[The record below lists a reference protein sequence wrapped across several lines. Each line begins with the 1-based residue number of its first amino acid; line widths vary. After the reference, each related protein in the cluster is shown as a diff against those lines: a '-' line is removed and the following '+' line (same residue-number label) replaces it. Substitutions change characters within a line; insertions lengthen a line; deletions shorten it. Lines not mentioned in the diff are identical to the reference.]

1 MKALRHF
8 IIGILLF
15 LSASAAAQEAKVHGF
30 VKDAGGVPLE
40 FANVAVKGSSQ
51 GTSSSKDGS
60 FELKLPAGKDIILV
74 FSILGYAT
82 DSVNVNLKKGE
93 NRLINRQLKLIT
105 TQLST
110 IEVKDQ
116 QIKTNAFSRLD
127 PKAITYIPTINA
139 SVEDLI
145 KTMPGVSSRNELS
158 SQYSV
163 RGGNYDENLVFVND
177 IEIYRPYLVRA
188 GQQEGQS
195 FLNPDLVSGISFS
208 AGGFDAK
215 YGDKMSSV
223 LDIKYKKPTQFAA
236 SFEASLLG
244 ATAHVEGKIT
254 RKLAYLLGVRYKTNT
269 YLLKSLDTKG
279 NYKPRFF
286 DVQGMLY
293 YDFSSKWDLSVFG
306 SFTDNSFKL
315 IPQSQTTTFG
325 SDAVTAYQVRIF
337 FDGEEK
343 DSYQNWLTAATL
355 TFKPN
360 EHLRLKLIGSAYRT
374 YEAQTYDISGEYWL
388 GQVSLVG
395 QGAGDLIQLLG
406 VGAYLNHARDYLDGT
421 VFNIEHR
428 GSYEKGKSQMLW
440 GIKYQH
446 DAFNYTMN
454 EWQMLDSAGYSLPHP
469 QDSLGKN
476 PPPNGDLIIS
486 NVLKS
491 TSWMNTNKGDVFLQN
506 TWTFKNDKNDIGLTA
521 GARCIYSDYNGQF
534 LFNPRLNFSF
544 KPHWKNDVVFRA
556 SGGVYSQPPTFR
568 EMTDLQGLIV
578 QGLKAQ
584 TSYQAVIGSDFYF
597 SLWHRPFK
605 LVTEVYYKYIQDLIP
620 YEVDNL
626 RIRYYG
632 TNDAHGY
639 AGGIDF
645 RINGE
650 FVKGAESWASIS
662 IMSSKEYFEGTWI
675 PRPTDQRFNLAV
687 FFQDYIP
694 GFPTWK
700 VAVTLVYGSGLPYGA
715 PNSPRQYQTYRMPPY
730 RRVDLGL
737 SKQLI
742 GEYTHFSGKNPLR
755 AFKSLWIGLDV
766 FNLFDFANTVSYQWI
781 TDVQGRQYNVPN
793 YLTPRLFNLKLVAG
807 F

>member
-1 MKALRHF
+1 MMKTPRNLF
-8 IIGILLF
+8 TGFLLLF
-15 LSASAAAQEAKVHGF
+15 CATLFAQEAKVHGF
-30 VKDAGGVPLE
+30 VNDPDGRPLE
-40 FANVAVKGSSQ
+40 FANIAIKGTTS
-51 GTSSSKDGS
+51 GTSTSADGS
-60 FELKLPAGKDIILV
+60 YTLVIPAGKDVILV
-74 FSILGYAT
+74 FSSVGFSA
-82 DSVNVNLKKGE
+82 DSVRLNLKKGE
-93 NRLINRQLKLIT
+93 NKLVNRQLKLSS

-116 QIKTNAFSRLD
+116 QLRTNTFSRLD
-127 PKAITYIPTINA
+127 PKAISYIPTINA

-163 RGGNYDENLVFVND
+163 RGGNFDENLVFVND

-223 LDIKYKKPTQFAA
+223 LDIKYKKPSQFAA

-293 YDFSSKWDLSVFG
+293 YDFSSKWELSVFG
-306 SFTDNSFKL
+306 SYTANQFKL

-325 SDAVTAYQVRIF
+325 SDAVTAYQVKIY
-337 FDGEEK
+337 FDGQEN
-343 DSYQNWLTAATL
+343 DRYDNWLTSATL

-360 EHLRLKLIGSAYRT
+360 DHLRLKLMGSAYQT
-374 YEAQTYDISGEYWL
+374 HEAQTYDISGE
-388 GQVSLVG
+388 
-395 QGAGDLIQLLG
+395 
-406 VGAYLNHARDYLDGT
+406 
-421 VFNIEHR
+421 
-428 GSYEKGKSQMLW
+428 
-440 GIKYQH
+440 
-446 DAFNYTMN
+446 
-454 EWQMLDSAGYSLPHP
+454 
-469 QDSLGKN
+469 GKN
-476 PPPNGDLIIS
+476 PPQGDFFIS
-486 NVLKS
+486 DVLKAWGGMS
-491 TSWMNTNKGDVFLQN
+491 TNKGDAFLQN
-506 TWTFKNDKNDIGLTA
+506 TWTFKNEKNDIGLTA
-521 GARCIYSDYNGQF
+521 GARFIYSDYNNQF
-534 LFNPRLNFSF
+534 LFNPRINFSF
-544 KPHWKNDVVFRA
+544 KPHWKKEMVFRV

-568 EMTDLQGLIV
+568 EMTDLRGLIV
-578 QGLKAQ
+578 PGLKAQ
-584 TSYQAVIGSDFYF
+584 TSYQAVAGSDLYF
-597 SLWHRPFK
+597 SMWHRPFK
-605 LVTEVYYKYIQDLIP
+605 LVAEVYYKYIQDLIP

-650 FVKGAESWASIS
+650 FVKGAESWASLS
-662 IMSSKEYFEGTWI
+662 LMRTEEYFEGKWV
-675 PRPTDQRFNLAV
+675 PRPTDQRFNLAI

-700 VAVTLVYGSGLPYGA
+700 VAITLVYGTGLPYGA
-715 PNSPRQYQTYRMPPY
+715 PDSPRYLQTFRMPPY

-793 YLTPRLFNLKLVAG
+793 YLTPRLFNLKLVAA

>member
-1 MKALRHF
+1 MTAFRNLLT
-8 IIGILLF
+8 GILF
-15 LSASAAAQEAKVHGF
+15 LVCASVTAQEAKVHGF
-30 VKDAGGVPLE
+30 ISDPDGKPLE
-40 FANVAVKGSSQ
+40 FANIAIK
-51 GTSSSKDGS
+51 GTSSGTSAAKDGS
-60 FELKLPAGKDIILV
+60 YEIKVQTGKEIVLL
-74 FSILGYAT
+74 FSVIGFTT
-82 DSVNVNLKKGE
+82 DSVKLNLKKGE
-93 NRLINRQLKLIT
+93 NRLLNRKLT
-105 TQLST
+105 PSSTELST

-116 QIKTNAFSRLD
+116 QLRTNTFSRLD

-145 KTMPGVSSRNELS
+145 KTMPGVSSRNEMS

-223 LDIKYKKPTQFAA
+223 LDIKYKKPSSFAA

-254 RKLAYLLGVRYKTNT
+254 RKLSYLLGARYKTNT

-293 YDFSSKWDLSVFG
+293 YDFSSKWELSVFG
-306 SFTDNSFKL
+306 SFTANSFKL

-325 SDAVTAYQVRIF
+325 SDAVSAYQVKIY
-337 FDGEEK
+337 FDGEEN
-343 DSYQNWLTAATL
+343 DSYQNWLSSATL

-360 EHLRLKLIGSAYRT
+360 DHLRLKLSGSAYQT

-388 GQVSLVG
+388 GQVSLTG
-395 QGAGDLIQLLG
+395 KDQGDLIQLLG
-406 VGAYLNHARDYLDGT
+406 VGAYLNHARDYLEGT

-446 DAFNYTMN
+446 DIFTYTMN
-454 EWQMLDSAGYSLPHP
+454 EWQMLDSAGYSLPRPH
-469 QDSLGKN
+469 DSLGQN
-476 PPPNGDLIIS
+476 PPPHS
-486 NVLKS
+486 NLVLSDVIKS
-491 TSWMNTNKGDVFLQN
+491 TGAMTTNKGDAFFQN
-506 TWTFKNDKNDIGLTA
+506 TWTFKNEKNDIGLTA
-521 GARCIYSDYNGQF
+521 GARFIYSDYNGQF
-534 LFNPRLNFSF
+534 LFNPRLNFSY
-544 KPHWKNDVVFRA
+544 KPRWKKDIVFRI
-556 SGGVYSQPPTFR
+556 SGGVYSQPLTFR
-568 EMTDLQGLIV
+568 EMTDLQGIIV
-578 QGLKAQ
+578 PGLKAQ
-584 TSYQAVIGSDFYF
+584 TSFQGVAGSDFYF

-620 YEVDNL
+620 YEIDNL

-650 FVKGAESWASIS
+650 FVKGAESWASLS
-662 IMSSKEYFEGTWI
+662 IMKTEEYFEGYWV
-675 PRPTDQRFNLAV
+675 PRPTDQRINLAI
-687 FFQDYIP
+687 FFQDFIP

-700 VAVTLVYGSGLPYGA
+700 VAITLVYGTGLPYGA
-715 PNSPRQYQTYRMPPY
+715 PDSPRYLQTFRMPPY
-730 RRVDLGL
+730 RRVDIGL

-742 GEYTHFSGKNPLR
+742 GEYTHFSAKNPLR